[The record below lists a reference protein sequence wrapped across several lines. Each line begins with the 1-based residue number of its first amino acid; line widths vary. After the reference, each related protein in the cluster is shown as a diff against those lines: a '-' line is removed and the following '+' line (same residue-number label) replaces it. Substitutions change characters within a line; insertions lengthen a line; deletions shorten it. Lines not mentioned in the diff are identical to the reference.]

1 MILKTGNLK
10 LRHWSE
16 SDAECVYHF
25 AKNPN
30 IGPIAGW
37 PPHTSVE
44 DSLMIIKTVFSRS
57 ECYAIVKNDVPIGCV
72 ELLIHPDGNH
82 WWGEGSAELGYWIAE
97 EYQGRGY
104 ATEACKALIDRAFKD
119 LGINQ
124 IFATYK
130 QKNIAS
136 KRVLDKLG
144 FKYYSQLNNID
155 YSGQAFSE
163 IAVKLE
169 NNL

>member
-1 MILKTGNLK
+1 MILKTTNLT
-10 LRHWSE
+10 LRHWKE
-16 SDAECVYHF
+16 EDAEYLYYF

-44 DSLMIIKTVFSRS
+44 DSLNIIKTVFIRP
-57 ECYAIVKNDVPIGCV
+57 ECYAIVKDDVPIGCA

-82 WWGEGSAELGYWIAE
+82 WWGEGSAELGYWVAQ
-97 EYQGRGY
+97 EYQGKGY
-104 ATEACKALIDRAFKD
+104 ATEACRALIERAFD
-119 LGINQ
+119 ELDINQ

-130 QKNIAS
+130 KENHAS
-136 KRVLDKLG
+136 KRVLEKLG
-144 FKYYSQLNNID
+144 FKYYTELNNID
-155 YSGQAFSE
+155 YTGRAFRE

-169 NNL
+169 K